1 MKSPHISQESPYF
14 HLTNLGKLRSDLTH
28 HETSAEANTQII
40 HKTKHIPEN
49 SRNTQKAHYYSPKYR
64 ATRTHN

>member
-1 MKSPHISQESPYF
+1 MKSPPIFLEKAPYF

-40 HKTKHIPEN
+40 HK
-49 SRNTQKAHYYSPKYR
+49 RKAHS
-64 ATRTHN
+64 